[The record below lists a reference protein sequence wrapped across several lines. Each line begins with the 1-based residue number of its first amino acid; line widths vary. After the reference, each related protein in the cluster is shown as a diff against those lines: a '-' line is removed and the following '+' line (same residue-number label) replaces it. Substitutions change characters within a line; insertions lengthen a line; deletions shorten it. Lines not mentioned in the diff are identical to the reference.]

1 MNIIIESQNN
11 EIFSQKSWL
20 FSTYPISSLF
30 HLSCMLIHRLKLF
43 KKLPQIPLNP
53 YFQVSNKIIKPLI
66 PNHPNNLHSI
76 PHFTCVFTLVLDPW
90 LWILF
95 SQVFP
100 VNILFNYASFF
111 AYCKPFLSYL
121 LWYYYWYEFGWW
133 MIFEWRFPLK
143 DLIHTFSEVSR
154 KKKGDK

>member
-1 MNIIIESQNN
+1 MR
-11 EIFSQKSWL
+11 FFRKKADYFRPPPFL
-20 FSTYPISSLF
+20 PYSTSPVCWSTTSNY
-30 HLSCMLIHRLKLF
+30 LKNY
-43 KKLPQIPLNP
+43 LNYLLTP

-111 AYCKPFLSYL
+111 AYCKPFLSYP

-133 MIFEWRFPLK
+133 MIFEWRFPLT